1 MAIILPACKMY
12 AQVGILLKGG
22 EISSNMV
29 NHIYQDHEG
38 IVWIST
44 ENGLNRQDGAKNT
57 VIFSEK
63 DNNSNFS
70 STFEDSKNRKWVC
83 ASEHVMLYNDA
94 TESLT
99 PIQAILEDGKAIS
112 IRGHEVIEL
121 KDGTI
126 MTYTSGHGIFVLAEK
141 NGKMEFRQYRK
152 QIPYYYISS
161 MVQDAKGRL
170 WATTEEGVVCWDGK
184 IHHVACGDK
193 NNISNFSSI
202 IIGVDK
208 NIWVSNDVNGVWV
221 INPNTMQAKVIEG
234 LAGLPVSCLLSKLK
248 DGVLAGTNGYG
259 VFEISTKTLNVS
271 HFTLR
276 TGNLSDNHLNVH
288 HLMSDKENNLWVA
301 CYQKGVVILPHEE
314 RRFDHIGQHDYTGN
328 LIGTNCVMSLTV
340 DRRDILWVACDG
352 DGIYAINN
360 GKSTHFTPQKGKMPR
375 TVMAMYCDK
384 NDRLWMGTWLEGLW
398 IMDLKSGNCR
408 RIMLPGE
415 ENGNAASVFS
425 FEADKLGKLWIA
437 TNGAGLF
444 NVNLSDAT
452 LTPKPIAVRKH
463 NSKDTDNVIPNNWI
477 NDLCL
482 GDNGILYMATCDGIG
497 AIDTRTDNCI
507 TGFKGKTQIL
517 PGLNILTLHYTK
529 DGRLW
534 VGSSKGMISL
544 ETKTLKLRM
553 YKREDG
559 LEGNSIQSILYDGK
573 NALWIGTNA
582 GITRMNLKTEE
593 FFNYRSNNG
602 MYGNEFS
609 KNAAILSNNGIMYFG
624 GTEGVCKFKANKVN
638 QETDKRNL
646 LITGLYI
653 NGKAINATSQSR
665 EKPIMKTNIMH
676 ASEIELGMA
685 DNSFTIELSTLDFA
699 QTEDI
704 TYEYRIDGKPWQS
717 LPTSTNTVNFHNLK
731 AGTHLLEFRAKDINT
746 YSEVKSLK
754 VTIRPVWYATWWA
767 YLLYLA
773 IFALAVW
780 AVLLQLRQRHLA
792 SLNAMKL
799 KQQEEISEAKLQ
811 FFMNI
816 SHEIRTPM
824 TLIVSPLQRLLVSDT
839 DEKRQAAYQL
849 MNRNAQRIMQLI
861 TQLLDVRKI
870 DKGQMK
876 LYFREVEMNDYVR
889 NLVEGFRD
897 LCDTKNI
904 KIRFIGVE
912 QGLKAWIDPMN
923 FDKILVNLLSNAFK
937 YTPNNGKINVSL
949 ANDGNGNYIINVQ
962 DTGKGLDPNEI
973 QNVFERFYQQHCN
986 ENNTVQGSGI
996 GLNLTRSLVQM
1007 HHGEITAANNENGL
1021 GCHFTVVLPL
1031 GNSHL
1036 SQEEIDA
1043 STTENAE
1050 KDFVISTT
1058 DSTSNE
1064 ENTSSANETSER
1076 TRKEPVKLQPLT
1088 DEKNPF
1094 VSRKYLL
1101 VVEDDEE
1108 IQKYLTTELSSAF
1121 NVTCCHNGNEAL
1133 QILRHKLPDLIISDV
1148 MMPGLDG
1155 MGLLRNI
1162 RQNTMTNNVPFIL
1175 LTARTS
1181 EEDTIEGLNLGADAY
1196 ITKPFNIEILRR
1208 TALNLVQRHQQLK
1221 NIYDGRQT
1229 PKVDKVKV
1237 LSPDEKLM
1245 QRIMKVINANLGN
1258 PNLNNELITRE
1269 VGISRV
1275 HLYRKLKEMTNLSLR
1290 DFVKNIRLSEAA
1302 RLLSEQHHSIAEIA
1316 EKTGFDNVSYFAVVF
1331 KQKYGL
1337 SPTAYM
1343 NEQHANSNEKSAE
1356 NETDK
1361 K

>member
-1 MAIILPACKMY
+1 MF
-12 AQVGILLKGG
+12 AQTGILLKGG
-22 EISSNMV
+22 DISSNMV
-29 NHIYQDHEG
+29 NHIFQDHEG

-70 STFEDSKNRKWVC
+70 STFEDSKHRKWVC

-99 PIQAILEDGKAIS
+99 PIQAILDDGKAIS

-126 MTYTSGHGIFVLAEK
+126 MTYTSGHGIFELVEK
-141 NGKMEFRQYRK
+141 NGKMEFRQNRK
-152 QIPYYYISS
+152 HIPYYYISS

-170 WATTEEGVVCWDGK
+170 WATTEEGVICWDGK
-184 IHHVACGDK
+184 IHHIDCGDK
-193 NNISNFSSI
+193 NNISNFSSV
-202 IIGVDK
+202 IIGVDN

-221 INPNTMQAKVIEG
+221 INPKTMQAKVIEE
-234 LAGLPVSCLLSKLK
+234 LAGLPVSCLLSKIK

-259 VFEISTKTLNVS
+259 VFEINTKTLATS
-271 HFTLR
+271 QFPLR
-276 TGNLSDNHLNVH
+276 AGNLYDNHLNVH
-288 HLMSDKENNLWVA
+288 HLMNDKEDNLWAA
-301 CYQKGVVILPHEE
+301 CYQKGVIILPHEE
-314 RRFDHIGQHDYTGN
+314 RRFDHIGQHNFSGN
-328 LIGTNCVMSLTV
+328 LIGTNCVMALTS
-340 DRRDILWVACDG
+340 DSRNILWVACDG

-360 GKSTHFTPQKGKMPR
+360 GKSTHYAPLKGKMPR
-375 TVMAMYCDK
+375 TVMAMYCDSK
-384 NDRLWMGTWLEGLW
+384 DRLWMGTWLEGLW

-415 ENGNAASVFS
+415 ENGNAASVFG

-437 TNGAGLF
+437 SNGAGLF

-452 LTPKPIAVRKH
+452 LTPKPVAVRKQ

-497 AIDTRTDNCI
+497 AIDIRTGNCT
-507 TGFKGKTQIL
+507 TGFKGKNQLL
-517 PGLNILTLHYTK
+517 PGLNILTLQYTK

-544 ETKTLKLRM
+544 NTKTLNLRM

-593 FFNYRSNNG
+593 FFNYSSSNG
-602 MYGNEFS
+602 MYSNEFS
-609 KNAAILSNNGIMYFG
+609 KNAAAIGNDGIMYFG
-624 GTEGVCKFKANKVN
+624 GTEGVCKFKANKVS
-638 QETDKRNL
+638 QVTDKRNL

-653 NGKAINATSQSR
+653 NGKAINAMSQSR
-665 EKPIMKTNIMH
+665 EKPIMSTNILH
-676 ASEIELGMA
+676 ATEIELGMA
-685 DNSFTIELSTLDFA
+685 DNSFTVELSTLDFA
-699 QTEDI
+699 QTEDV
-704 TYEYRIDGKPWQS
+704 TFEYRIDGKPWQS
-717 LPTSTNTVNFHNLK
+717 LPTSTNTVNFNNLK
-731 AGTHLLEFRAKDINT
+731 AGTHLLEFRAKNINT
-746 YSEVKSLK
+746 YSDVKSLE

-773 IFALAVW
+773 IIALAVW
-780 AVLLQLRQRHLA
+780 AVLSHLRQRYLA
-792 SLNAMKL
+792 SLNEKKL

-824 TLIVSPLQRLLVSDT
+824 TLIVSPLQRLLASDN

-849 MNRNAQRIMQLI
+849 MDRNAQRIMQLI
-861 TQLLDVRKI
+861 NQLLDVRKI

-876 LYFREVEMNDYVR
+876 LHFREVEMNSYVR
-889 NLVEGFRD
+889 NLAEGFRD

-904 KIRFIGVE
+904 KIRFNGVD
-912 QGLKAWIDPMN
+912 GNLMAWIDPMN
-923 FDKILVNLLSNAFK
+923 FDKILVNLLANAFK
-937 YTPNNGKINVSL
+937 FTPNNGKINVSL
-949 ANDGNGNYIINVQ
+949 SEDGNSNYIIKVE
-962 DTGKGLDPNEI
+962 DTGKGLAADEI
-973 QNVFERFYQQHCN
+973 ENIFERFYQQHCS
-986 ENNTVQGSGI
+986 ENNAVQGSGI

-1007 HHGEITAANNENGL
+1007 HHGEISAANNEGGP
-1021 GCHFTVVLPL
+1021 GCHFTILLPL
-1031 GNSHL
+1031 GNAHL
-1036 SQEEIDA
+1036 TQEEMEQTSAENIEQPKS
-1043 STTENAE
+1043 STPAADDDRQLTATGTPAE
-1050 KDFVISTT
+1050 MS
-1058 DSTSNE
+1058 
-1064 ENTSSANETSER
+1064 
-1076 TRKEPVKLQPLT
+1076 RKEPVKLKPLT

-1094 VSRKYLL
+1094 VSRKQLL
-1101 VVEDDEE
+1101 IVEDDEE
-1108 IQKYLTTELSSAF
+1108 IQKYLTVELASAF
-1121 NVTCCHNGNEAL
+1121 NVTCCHDGNEAIK
-1133 QILRHKLPDLIISDV
+1133 ILRHKQPDLIISDV
-1148 MMPGLDG
+1148 MMPGMDG
-1155 MGLLRNI
+1155 MTLLRNV
-1162 RQNTMTNNVPFIL
+1162 RQNTMTNSVPFIL

-1181 EEDTIEGLNLGADAY
+1181 EEDNIEGLNLGADAY

-1221 NIYDGRQT
+1221 NIFDGRQT

-1245 QRIMKVINANLGN
+1245 QRIMKVINANLSN
-1258 PNLNNELITRE
+1258 PNLNNDLITRE

-1290 DFVKNIRLSEAA
+1290 DFVKNIRLTEAA

-1343 NEQHANSNEKSAE
+1343 NEHHASTTSSDIGDDDTNSSES
-1356 NETDK
+1356 
-1361 K
+1361 